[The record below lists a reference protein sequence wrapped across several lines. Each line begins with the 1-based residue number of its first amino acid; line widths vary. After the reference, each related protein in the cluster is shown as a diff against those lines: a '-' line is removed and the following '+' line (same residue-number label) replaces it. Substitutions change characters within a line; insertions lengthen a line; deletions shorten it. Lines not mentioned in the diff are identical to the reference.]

1 MEQELIRETKEELLS
16 IADTLYQGLV
26 SDGIASM
33 NQVIPNLSMIA
44 SQIQDESLQSRLVS
58 DALSPL
64 LSAMEEEDGTLMAD
78 LITYEL
84 VEILDLL

>member
-26 SDGIASM
+26 SDGIVSM

>member
-16 IADTLYQGLV
+16 IADTLYHGLV

>member
-16 IADTLYQGLV
+16 IADTLYQG
-26 SDGIASM
+26 
-33 NQVIPNLSMIA
+33 
-44 SQIQDESLQSRLVS
+44 LVS